1 MEEFLV
7 SSKYVDFDH
16 SAVAAAAARLA
27 VGASGEVEIVRRA
40 FGFVRDE
47 IRHSWD
53 HRRVGRPGIK
63 ASEVL
68 LDGSGWCY
76 AKSHLLAALLRA
88 NRIPAG
94 LCYQRLSIAEVSG
107 PPYCLH
113 GLNAVFL
120 KDHGWLR
127 LDARG
132 NKPGIVARFDP
143 PDEILAFCLRD
154 PGECDLPEIWPAPR
168 WEIIHALEEN
178 VSDEAVFRNLPD
190 VTLLPGSKA
199 FGRIGG

>member
-1 MEEFLV
+1 VNEFLAACE
-7 SSKYVDFDH
+7 YVDFDH
-16 SAVAAAAARLA
+16 PAVAAAAAHLA
-27 VGASGEVEIVRRA
+27 AGASGDVEVARRA
-40 FGFVRDE
+40 FDFVRDE

-53 HRRVGRPGIK
+53 YRREGRPALK

-88 NRIPAG
+88 NHIPTG
-94 LCYQRLSIAEVSG
+94 LCYQRLSIGEDSG

-120 KDHGWLR
+120 QDYGWLR

-132 NKPGIVARFDP
+132 NKPGIDARFDP
-143 PDEILAFCLRD
+143 PREVLAFSLRD
-154 PGECDLPEIWPAPR
+154 PGERDLPEIQRAPR
-168 WEIIHALEEN
+168 VEIIRALGEN
-178 VSDEAVFRNLPD
+178 ESDEAVFRNLPD
-190 VTLLPGSKA
+190 VTLLSCSNA
-199 FGRIGG
+199 FTQTGG